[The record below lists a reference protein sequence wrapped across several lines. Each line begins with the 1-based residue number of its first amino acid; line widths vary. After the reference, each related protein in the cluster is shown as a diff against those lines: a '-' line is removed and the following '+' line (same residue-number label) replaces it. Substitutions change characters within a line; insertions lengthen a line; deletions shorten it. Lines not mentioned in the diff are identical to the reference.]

1 MHQGVRDGRNT
12 GQGGGRLTGS
22 MFDRMLRIDVGEKTS
37 SLWAVPDDVRSY
49 LGGMGYGV
57 KILSDE
63 VDPRIDP
70 RSPDNKVVL
79 TVGPLTGTSAPMH
92 AQSCIVTKSPLT
104 GTILNSYAGGF
115 LGPEIKFCG
124 LDGIIFEG
132 AGADWIIV
140 LIDDDRVR
148 FESAADIVGKTTE
161 EAETYIKETYGND
174 YRTMSIGPA
183 GERGVAMAGAFS
195 ETRAFGRGGA
205 GAVLGSKRIKA
216 IGVRGTHSITTADAG
231 LFSKLTAQNM
241 EVLRAARAEEYGLLG
256 IFSKYGTGG
265 GMPLVQGRGA
275 LPTKNHT
282 YGSFDGAEK
291 IDGPF
296 YEENLYTRRIA
307 CFGCPV
313 HCGRIHKF
321 RGADGGKLWGRGP
334 EYETMFSLGSNLLNG
349 DAEILAEANRLTEL
363 YGVDSLTL
371 GVTIAWTLEMAEAG
385 KLSVPGL
392 DLQFGNADAVLGL
405 IHMICMREG
414 IGDMLAKGP
423 RQAALELGNGG
434 LGRAMQVKNSGFAAW
449 MPRRMKGTGLAY
461 ATSNRGACHKRAPI
475 GAEIAGVIDMDSYEG
490 KAAVLIETQNSV
502 NAIFTL
508 ISCRFH
514 EFATDHD
521 VYPKF
526 IAAATGRA
534 IQWDE
539 MVTLGERIW
548 NLEKL
553 FNLKAG
559 LTRDDDNLPGKCYE
573 PVLGKTSQSAVMV
586 EEKFEA
592 MLDEYYSLRG
602 WDSEG
607 IPGKRKLDELGIGDY
622 AM

>member
-1 MHQGVRDGRNT
+1 MRQGVRDRRDT
-12 GQGGGRLTGS
+12 VQGGGPLTGS
-22 MFDRMLRIDVGEKTS
+22 MFDRMLRIHVGEKTAS
-37 SLWAVPDDVRSY
+37 VWALPDDIRSY

-57 KILSDE
+57 KILCDE
-63 VDPRIDP
+63 VDPTIDP
-70 RSPDNKVVL
+70 LSPDNKIVL
-79 TVGPLTGTSAPMH
+79 TVGPLTGTSMPMH

-132 AGADWIIV
+132 AASDWSIL
-140 LIDDDRVR
+140 LIDNDRVR
-148 FESAADIVGKTTE
+148 FEPATKLLGMTTE
-161 EAETYIKETYGND
+161 ETEHYIKQTYGSD

-183 GERGVAMAGAFS
+183 GERRVAMAGAFS

-216 IGVRGTHSITTADAG
+216 IGVRGTHGVTPADAS
-231 LFSKLTAQNM
+231 LFRQLTAQNM
-241 EVLRAARAEEYGLLG
+241 QTLQAARSEEYSLVG

-275 LPTKNHT
+275 LPTKNHI
-282 YGSFDGAEK
+282 YGSFDSAEN

-296 YEENLYTRRIA
+296 YEENLYTRRVA
-307 CFGCPV
+307 CFGCPI

-321 RGADGGKLWGRGP
+321 SGKDGSQLWGRGP
-334 EYETMFSLGSNLLNG
+334 EYETMFSFGSNLLNG
-349 DAEILAEANRLTEL
+349 DAKILAEANRLTEQ
-363 YGVDSLTL
+363 YGVDSLTT
-371 GVTIAWTLEMAEAG
+371 GVTVAWALEMAEAG

-392 DLQFGNADAVLGL
+392 NLRFGDSDSILGL
-405 IHMICMREG
+405 LHMICLREG

-423 RQAALELGNGG
+423 KQAALALGDNG

-475 GAEIAGVIDMDSYEG
+475 GAEIAGAMDMDSYEG
-490 KAAVLIETQNSV
+490 KAAVLIETQNIV

-514 EFATDHD
+514 EFVTDHD
-521 VYPKF
+521 VYPQF
-526 IAAATGRA
+526 IAAATGRVMN
-534 IQWDE
+534 WEE
-539 MVTLGERIW
+539 MVTLGDRIW

-553 FNLKAG
+553 FNLRAG
-559 LTRDDDNLPGKCYE
+559 LTRADDNLPEKCYE
-573 PVLGKTSQSAVMV
+573 PVLGKTSQSAVMIR
-586 EEKFEA
+586 EKFDA

-607 IPGKRKLDELGIGDY
+607 IPSKAKLDKLGIGDY
-622 AM
+622 AL

>member
-1 MHQGVRDGRNT
+1 M
-12 GQGGGRLTGS
+12 TGS
-22 MFDRMLRIDVGEKTS
+22 MFDRMLRIDVGEKHT
-37 SLWAVPDDVRSY
+37 SLWTVPDHVRSY
-49 LGGMGYGV
+49 IGGIGYGV
-57 KILSDE
+57 RILCDE
-63 VDPRIDP
+63 VDPKIDP
-70 RSPDNKVVL
+70 LSPANKVVL
-79 TVGPLTGTSAPMH
+79 SVGPLTGTAAPMH

-115 LGPEIKFCG
+115 LGPEVKFCG

-132 AGADWIIV
+132 AGDEWSIV
-140 LIDDDRVR
+140 LIDNESVR
-148 FESAADIVGKTTE
+148 FESAAEILGKSTE
-161 EAETYIKETYGND
+161 ETEAYIKQTYGPD
-174 YRTMSIGPA
+174 YRTISIGPA

-205 GAVLGSKRIKA
+205 GAVFGSKRIKA
-216 IGVRGTHSITTADAG
+216 IGVRGSGSVTTADSS
-231 LFSKLTAQNM
+231 LFAKLTAQNM
-241 EVLRAARAEEYGLLG
+241 EVLRRERANEYGLVG

-282 YGSFDGAEK
+282 CGSFDGAEN

-321 RGADGGKLWGRGP
+321 NGVDGSKLWGRGP

-349 DAEILAEANRLTEL
+349 DAEVLAEANRLTEQ
-363 YGVDSLTL
+363 YGVDSLTT
-371 GVTIAWTLEMAEAG
+371 GVTIAWALEMAEAG

-392 DLQFGNADAVLGL
+392 DLQFGSSDAVLSL
-405 IHMICMREG
+405 LHMICTREG

-423 RQAALELGNGG
+423 KQAALELGNDS
-434 LGRAMQVKNSGFAAW
+434 LGSSMQVKNSGFAAW

-475 GAEIAGVIDMDSYEG
+475 GAEIAGVMDMDSYEG
-490 KAAVLIETQNSV
+490 KAAVLIETQNVV

-514 EFATDHD
+514 EFTTDHEF
-521 VYPKF
+521 YPKF
-526 IAAATGRA
+526 LAAATGHVVE
-534 IQWDE
+534 WDE

-559 LTRDDDNLPGKCYE
+559 LTRNDDKLPGKCYE
-573 PVLGKTSQSAVMV
+573 PVLGKTSQSAVM
-586 EEKFEA
+586 EETKFEA

-607 IPGKRKLDELGIGDY
+607 IPGAKKLDELGIADY

>member
-1 MHQGVRDGRNT
+1 
-12 GQGGGRLTGS
+12 
-22 MFDRMLRIDVGEKTS
+22 MFDRMLRIDVGARQAFPWT
-37 SLWAVPDDVRSY
+37 VPNDVRPY
-49 LGGMGYGV
+49 LGGIGYGV

-63 VDPRIDP
+63 VDPTIDP
-70 RSPDNKVVL
+70 LSPANKVLL

-115 LGPEIKFCG
+115 LGPEIRFCG

-132 AGADWIIV
+132 AGTEWTIL
-140 LIDDDRVR
+140 LIDDETVR
-148 FESAADIVGKTTE
+148 FESAADVVGLTTE
-161 EAETYIKETYGND
+161 EAESYVKETYGRD
-174 YRTMSIGPA
+174 YRTVSIGPA

-216 IGVRGTHSITTADAG
+216 IGVRGTRSVTTAEPTTFG
-231 LFSKLTAQNM
+231 VLTAENM
-241 EVLRAARAEEYGLLG
+241 DALRSARAEEYGLLG

-282 YGSFDGAEK
+282 YGSFESAEK

-321 RGADGGKLWGRGP
+321 RGADGGDLWGRGP
-334 EYETMFSLGSNLLNG
+334 EYETMFSLGSNLLNS
-349 DAEILAEANRLTEL
+349 DASTLAEANRLTEL
-363 YGVDSLTL
+363 YGVDSLTT
-371 GVTIAWTLEMAEAG
+371 GVTIAWALEMAEAG

-392 DLQFGNADAVLGL
+392 DLQFGSADAVLRL
-405 IHMICMREG
+405 LHMICTREG
-414 IGDMLAKGP
+414 IGDMLANGP
-423 RQAALELGNGG
+423 RQAALELGDGS
-434 LGRAMQVKNSGFAAW
+434 LGRAMQVKNAGFAAW

-475 GAEIAGVIDMDSYEG
+475 GAEIAGTLDMDSYEG
-490 KAAVLIETQNSV
+490 KAAVLIEVQNTV

-514 EFATDHD
+514 EFATDHE
-521 VYPKF
+521 VYPEF
-526 IAAATGRA
+526 IRAAIGRDVP
-534 IQWDE
+534 WTE
-539 MVTLGERIW
+539 MIALGERIW

-559 LTRDDDNLPGKCYE
+559 LTREDDRLPGKCFE
-573 PVLGKTSQSAVMV
+573 PILGKTSQSAVME

-602 WDSEG
+602 WDSAG
-607 IPGKRKLDELGIGDY
+607 IPGKRKLAELGIENY